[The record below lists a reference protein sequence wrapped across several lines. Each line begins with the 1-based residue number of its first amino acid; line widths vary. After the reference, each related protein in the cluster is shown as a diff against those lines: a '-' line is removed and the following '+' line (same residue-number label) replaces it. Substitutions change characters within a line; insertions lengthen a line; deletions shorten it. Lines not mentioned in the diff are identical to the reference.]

1 MKPGVYAGLPMAEYL
16 KMPAVSASLLKATVD
31 ACPRAAW
38 HWSWL
43 NPHPPV
49 DNGDAATSAGTV
61 AHSILLE
68 GSTDCVAVID
78 PQDHPNEKG
87 GGFAS
92 GWTNKSI
99 KAAKAAAI
107 AAGKVPV
114 LPDEMR
120 KIKAMVDAAREFI
133 ESLRATEPAIW
144 AAFQPSGGES
154 ELTIVWD
161 DGGTLCRIRPDRIS
175 TDRRIIVD
183 YKTGGTSAEPD
194 TWGRAQ
200 MVRMGYY
207 TSAAFYRRGAQAA
220 FGVTPDYIFLVQ
232 EQEAPYLCSLVGI
245 DPAGCALG
253 ERRIAR
259 ALRTWK
265 ACASANSWPGY
276 PTRVCYVEIPQ
287 WEHSRDEAIE
297 VARGSPYDYGKMG
310 WKKPPASKDDAML
323 DQVFDAMPDDGPMGL
338 GAVR

>member
-1 MKPGVYAGLPMAEYL
+1 MKPGIYPGLAMAEYL
-16 KMPAVSASLLKATVD
+16 AAEAVSATLLKAVIEE
-31 ACPRAAW
+31 CPRAAW
-38 HWSWL
+38 WRSWM
-43 NPHPPV
+43 NPHAPARTS
-49 DNGDAATSAGTV
+49 DAAQGAGTI
-61 AHSILLE
+61 AHACLLE
-68 GSTDCVAVID
+68 GSTDCVQVID
-78 PQDHPNEKG
+78 PNDHPAEKTG
-87 GGFAS
+87 NIPE

-99 KAAKAAAI
+99 RTARDQALN
-107 AAGKVPV
+107 AGKVPV
-114 LPDEMR
+114 FPSTMAVIE
-120 KIKAMVDAAREFI
+120 AMVAAAREFI
-133 ESLRATEPAIW
+133 ESLRESEPAIW

-154 ELTIVWD
+154 EVTLVWED
-161 DGGTLCRIRPDRIS
+161 NGTLCRIRPDRIS

-220 FGVTPDYIFLVQ
+220 FGVTPDYVFLVQ

-265 ACASANSWPGY
+265 ACANANSWPGY
-276 PTRVCYVEIPQ
+276 PTRVCYVEIPP

-297 VARGSPYDYGKMG
+297 VARGNPYDYGKMG